1 MALWTIKVR
10 IAAYAVRAMLRDTD
24 GRAITWNQYR
34 YTLYV
39 EKHRVRT
46 RANCTEWTGDEESER
61 LVWWGNTKDD
71 LEWER
76 RRSTKTKEY
85 ADNAVLTKTG
95 ERRRRRRTKERKE
108 KETTDTKRGRRGNAR
123 QKIHAERKRRGQEQ
137 TESERRETRLERS
150 GDRETEKTKTKI
162 RGKKAVVGE
171 QRVSRND
178 LVRQTE
184 QRREWNYRTRRKDDC
199 TVKSE

>member
-76 RRSTKTKEY
+76 RRTIDE
-85 ADNAVLTKTG
+85 D
-95 ERRRRRRTKERKE
+95 ERVHRQCRFDEDGQTE
-108 KETTDTKRGRRGNAR
+108 KEEDEETERERDYRYETRSK
-123 QKIHAERKRRGQEQ
+123 RKRETEDTRGKKE
-137 TESERRETRLERS
+137 ERS
-150 GDRETEKTKTKI
+150 GADREREIRDKT
-162 RGKKAVVGE
+162 RKKWG
-171 QRVSRND
+171 SRD
-178 LVRQTE
+178 
-184 QRREWNYRTRRKDDC
+184 RKDKDENTRKEDGGGGTTC
-199 TVKSE
+199 L

>member
-39 EKHRVRT
+39 KKHRVRT

-61 LVWWGNTKDD
+61 LVWWGNAKDD

-76 RRSTKTKEY
+76 RRT
-85 ADNAVLTKTG
+85 
-95 ERRRRRRTKERKE
+95 E
-108 KETTDTKRGRRGNAR
+108 KEEDEETERERNYRYETRSK
-123 QKIHAERKRRGQEQ
+123 RKRETEDTRGKKE
-137 TESERRETRLERS
+137 ERS
-150 GDRETEKTKTKI
+150 GTDREREI
-162 RGKKAVVGE
+162 RDETRKKRG
-171 QRVSRND
+171 SRD
-178 LVRQTE
+178 
-184 QRREWNYRTRRKDDC
+184 RKDEDENTRKEDGGGGTTC
-199 TVKSE
+199 L